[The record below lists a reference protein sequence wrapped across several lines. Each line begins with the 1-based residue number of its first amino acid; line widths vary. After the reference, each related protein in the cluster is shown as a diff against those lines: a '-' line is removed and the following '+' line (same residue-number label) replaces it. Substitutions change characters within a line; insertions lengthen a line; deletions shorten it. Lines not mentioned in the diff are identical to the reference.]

1 MQDTRPFT
9 NALKRRVCLIRIQ
22 SSRIRDEMRH
32 RLAVADDDD
41 FFATLHAIH
50 VLLASDAR
58 IEPMTE
64 SSG

>member
-1 MQDTRPFT
+1 
-9 NALKRRVCLIRIQ
+9 
-22 SSRIRDEMRH
+22 MRH